1 MLQITF
7 NFALTIIK
15 VRLEIV
21 KGKMNAITRALDNLK
36 DVHFKN
42 I

>member
-21 KGKMNAITRALDNLK
+21 KGKMNAILLSFDNVK